1 MKNIEISIRGD
12 YDSAR
17 SAKLNRKLTLDKVGD
32 SVSFTLPLLQGYD
45 VVLLEKSKPMSG
57 QVDLR

>member
-1 MKNIEISIRGD
+1 MIGRTIEISIRGD

-17 SAKLNRKLTLDKVGD
+17 SAKLNRQLTLAKVGD

-45 VVLLEKSKPMSG
+45 VVLLE
-57 QVDLR
+57 